1 MSRRP
6 SRSKSAMWPI
16 GAHLDSH
23 WAYDAATKGVAEL
36 TKSYTFTGDVKD
48 IRRIYR
54 DDSLGR

>member
-1 MSRRP
+1 
-6 SRSKSAMWPI
+6 MWPI